1 MLKISGLSKS
11 YGAQDLFNRVNL
23 QMNAGER
30 LGLVGR
36 NGHGKSTLF
45 RLILGQEEADEGG
58 IGVPKGYKIGHLE
71 QHLNFTQY
79 TVLDEACQGLPPDEW
94 EATYKAEKILS
105 GLGFS
110 EEDFYKPPQQF
121 SGGFQIRINLAKLLL
136 SEPNLLLLDEPTNYL
151 DILSIR
157 WITQFLRNWKGEI
170 ILISHDR
177 DFMDSVCTH
186 SAIIHRGQ
194 VRKIEGP
201 TEKLYAQILLEE
213 EVHEKTRQNEEKKRK
228 KEEEYIERFRAKASK
243 ASSVQSRIKRLAK
256 MPALEKLAHI
266 DHLDFSFHYANFEAE
281 YILKASNLDFAYSDG
296 PSILDDFSL
305 SIKSQDRIAIVG
317 KNGKGKS
324 TLLNVLAGE
333 YKAQAGEIYLHP
345 SAKLGYFGQTNIQR
359 LTPGMTVA
367 QEIESSNPDLSRTAV
382 ANIAATMMFEGDAAS
397 KKISVLSGGEK
408 SRVLLGKV
416 LAQPVNLLFLDE
428 PTNHLDMES
437 IEALL
442 ESIEDFDGAVV
453 MVTHSEMI
461 LNDFA
466 DRLVVFDNDSVQVFE
481 GGYADFL
488 ERVGW
493 SEESKKKDE
502 KKKAKELKNNNKTD
516 IRRQRA
522 EVVAE
527 RSEKLG
533 PLKKQIE
540 ALEAQIAQGE
550 AALKEKNDIL
560 LQASQSNRVEEFMK
574 LSKEVKALQPEV
586 DKAYAKLDEVL
597 KEYEEKNARYEEEL
611 AKLD

>member
-11 YGAQDLFNRVNL
+11 YGSQDLFERVNL

-58 IGVPKGYKIGHLE
+58 IGIPKNYKIGHLE
-71 QHLNFTQY
+71 QHLKFTKDY
-79 TVLDEACQGLPPDEW
+79 VIEEACLGLVSDEW

-110 EEDFYKPPQQF
+110 EEDFYKSPQQF
-121 SGGFQIRINLAKLLL
+121 SGGYQIRINLAKLLL

-157 WITQFLRNWKGEI
+157 WITQFLRNWGGEI
-170 ILISHDR
+170 MLISHDR

-194 VRKIEGP
+194 VRKVEGN

-213 EVHEKTRQNEEKKRK
+213 DVHEKTRQNEEKKRK

-266 DHLDFSFHYANFEAE
+266 DHLDFSFHYSNFEAE
-281 YILKASNLDFAYSDG
+281 YIMKAEGLDFAYPDT
-296 PSILDDFSL
+296 PPILENFSL
-305 SIKSQDRIAIVG
+305 NIKSRDRIAIVG

-333 YKAQAGEIYLHP
+333 FKPQAGEIYVHP

-359 LTPGMTVA
+359 LSNSMTVA
-367 QEIESSNPDLSRTAV
+367 QEIESSNVNLSRTAV
-382 ANIAATMMFEGDAAS
+382 ANIAATMMFPGDAAS

-408 SRVLLGKV
+408 SRVLLGKI
-416 LAQPVNLLFLDE
+416 LAQPANILMLDE

-442 ESIEDFDGAVV
+442 ESLEDFDGAVIL
-453 MVTHSEMI
+453 VTHSELI

-466 DRLVVFDNDSVQVFE
+466 ERLVVFDNDQVDVFE
-481 GGYADFL
+481 GTYSEFL

-493 SEESKKKDE
+493 AEESKKKDE
-502 KKKAKELKNNNKTD
+502 KKKAKEAKNNNKTD
-516 IRRQRA
+516 VRRQRA
-522 EVVAE
+522 QVVAE
-527 RSEKLG
+527 RSERLG
-533 PLKKQIE
+533 PLKKKSD
-540 ALEAQIAQGE
+540 ALESQIAKDE
-550 AALKEKNDIL
+550 AILREKNEKL
-560 LQASQSNRVEEFMK
+560 LQASQSNRVDEFMG
-574 LSKEVKALQPEV
+574 LSKEVKNLQQDL
-586 DKAYAKLDEVL
+586 DKAYQNLDLLL
-597 KEYEEKNARYEEEL
+597 KEYEEKNAAYEAEL
-611 AKLD
+611 QKLD

>member
-11 YGAQDLFNRVNL
+11 YGSQDLFERINL
-23 QMNAGER
+23 QMNEGER

-58 IGVPKGYKIGHLE
+58 VGIPKNYKIGHLE
-71 QHLNFTQY
+71 QHLKFTKD
-79 TVLDEACQGLPPDEW
+79 TVLEEACLGLVSDEW

-121 SGGFQIRINLAKLLL
+121 SGGYQIRINLAKLLL

-157 WITQFLRNWKGEI
+157 WITQFLRNWPGEI

-177 DFMDSVCTH
+177 DFMDTVCTH
-186 SAIIHRGQ
+186 SAIIHRSQ
-194 VRKIEGP
+194 LRRVEGN

-213 EVHEKTRQNEEKKRK
+213 DVHEKTRQNEEKKRK

-256 MPALEKLAHI
+256 MPALEKLSHI
-266 DHLDFSFHYANFEAE
+266 DQLDFSFHYSNFEAE
-281 YILKASNLDFAYSDG
+281 YVLRAEGLDFAY
-296 PSILDDFSL
+296 PEAAPILENFSL
-305 SIKSQDRIAIVG
+305 NVKSRDRIAIIG

-324 TLLNVLAGE
+324 TLLNVIAGE
-333 YKAQAGEIYLHP
+333 FKAQSGEIYLHP
-345 SAKLGYFGQTNIQR
+345 STKIGYFGQTNIQR
-359 LTPGMTVA
+359 LGASMTVA
-367 QEIESSNPDLSRTAV
+367 QEIESSNPLLSRTAV
-382 ANIAATMMFEGDAAS
+382 ANIAATMMFQGDAAS

-408 SRVLLGKV
+408 SRVLLGKI
-416 LAQPVNLLFLDE
+416 LAQPANLLMLDE

-442 ESIEDFDGAVV
+442 ESIEDFDGAVI
-453 MVTHSEMI
+453 MVTHSELI

-466 DRLVVFDNDSVQVFE
+466 ERLVVFDNDQVDVFE
-481 GGYADFL
+481 GTYPEFL
-488 ERVGW
+488 ESVGW
-493 SEESKKKDE
+493 AEESKKKDE
-502 KKKAKELKNNNKTD
+502 KKKAKDSKSNNKTD
-516 IRRQRA
+516 VRRQRA
-522 EVVAE
+522 QVVAE

-533 PLKKQIE
+533 PLKKKTD
-540 ALEAQIAQGE
+540 ALEIQIARDE
-550 AALKEKNDIL
+550 AVLKEKNERL
-560 LQASQSNRVEEFMK
+560 LQASQTNRVDEFMG
-574 LSKEVKALQPEV
+574 LSKEVKNLQLDL
-586 DKAYAKLDEVL
+586 DKAYQSLESL
-597 KEYEEKNARYEEEL
+597 IKEYEEKNSAYEAEL
-611 AKLD
+611 EKLD